1 MSSFTE
7 IQYLQDEP
15 NGKDTHTMESK
26 MLKMFYLYRF
36 VGGTNWICWAI
47 ENNYLLVYKPFDFAV
62 E

>member
-1 MSSFTE
+1 MSAFTE

-15 NGKDTHTMESK
+15 NAKGTHTMESK
-26 MLKMFYLYRF
+26 MLKMFYLHGF

-47 ENNYLLVYKPFDFAV
+47 ENNYLLVYKLFEFTV